1 MSWMGIGLVGVGVL
15 WESLLAPSAIGWG
28 FVLLGFLVMLLAE
41 RQRPSGTPLDWPLL
55 LLIVMGGV
63 SLLIT
68 ALPQVTMVQVMRL
81 AAGIAGFYGLVN
93 WARDRTRLLLA
104 AAVLAAGGVALAL
117 LAPFVVDWN
126 RTKSVLIPA
135 AFYAPF
141 PLLVSD
147 PVHPNVIAALLALSF
162 PLPLAWLVSPI
173 YSDTTWWKVNSRL
186 LAVAACLLMG
196 IVLLLTKSRGGYIAG
211 AVGGLVVMWL
221 SVRKR
226 RAFVL
231 TLIATLVAIG
241 ASAWLLAG
249 MAGTENQTSE
259 LIEGAMDPGTWAF
272 RQQVWRAAVWM
283 LADFPFTGVGM
294 GLFNDV
300 GSLLYALYTPSNPGA
315 HNLYFQVGVDLGLPG
330 LIAYLAV
337 LASMLWMG
345 GTAARK
351 FRHEKDGTLGAVAVG
366 VLAGMVALMAHGL
379 VDIGVWGTRAAFFPW
394 LTIGLIAGLHR
405 LAEREENP
413 GDRAAR

>member
-1 MSWMGIGLVGVGVL
+1 
-15 WESLLAPSAIGWG
+15 
-28 FVLLGFLVMLLAE
+28 MLLAE

-104 AAVLAAGGVALAL
+104 TAVLAAGGVILAL

-147 PVHPNVIAALLALSF
+147 PVHPNVIAALLALSL

-196 IVLLLTKSRGGYIAG
+196 IILLLTKSRGGYVAA

-259 LIEGAMDPGTWAF
+259 LIEGAMDPGT
-272 RQQVWRAAVWM
+272 
-283 LADFPFTGVGM
+283 
-294 GLFNDV
+294 
-300 GSLLYALYTPSNPGA
+300 
-315 HNLYFQVGVDLGLPG
+315 
-330 LIAYLAV
+330 
-337 LASMLWMG
+337 
-345 GTAARK
+345 
-351 FRHEKDGTLGAVAVG
+351 
-366 VLAGMVALMAHGL
+366 
-379 VDIGVWGTRAAFFPW
+379 
-394 LTIGLIAGLHR
+394 
-405 LAEREENP
+405 
-413 GDRAAR
+413 